1 MGLSMVDVGLY
12 REIHDQTAQSALSC
26 AHEVSS
32 FRDLGNKLCSLV
44 ANIEGFAKIRHIA

>member
-12 REIHDQTAQSALSC
+12 LEIHDQTAQSALSC

-32 FRDLGNKLCSLV
+32 RRDLGNKLCSLV
-44 ANIEGFAKIRHIA
+44 ANIEGFVEIRHVA

>member
-12 REIHDQTAQSALSC
+12 LEIHDQTAQSALSC

-32 FRDLGNKLCSLV
+32 RRDLGNKFCSLV
-44 ANIEGFAKIRHIA
+44 ANIEGFVEIRHVA